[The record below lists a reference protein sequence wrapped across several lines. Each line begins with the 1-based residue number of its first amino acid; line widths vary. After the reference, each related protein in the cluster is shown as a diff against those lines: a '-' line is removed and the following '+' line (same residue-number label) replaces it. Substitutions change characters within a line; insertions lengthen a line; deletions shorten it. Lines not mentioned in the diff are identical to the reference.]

1 MTQYFICVLMVT
13 ASLTLGACASTSDVP
28 KDAVPATP
36 IPAQVPKFE
45 NQNPDAVFLTDIGVA
60 RLPDRKCGMI
70 LWTLDANQPVP
81 VLRYV
86 SGSGGLVSFN
96 RVPFE
101 LVRVDAIGNGNFGVF
116 ERQRFA
122 AGTNISVTVEVEFG
136 QGFDGGV
143 YLKRGL
149 ITVEQPEKPT
159 LVTPVAG
166 LAGCRS

>member
-1 MTQYFICVLMVT
+1 MNRK
-13 ASLTLGACASTSDVP
+13 SLVILTIFLGAFLGACASGSDVP
-28 KDAVPATP
+28 KGAVPATP
-36 IPAQVPKFE
+36 VPAQVSKFE
-45 NQNPDAVFLTDIGVA
+45 KKNPDAVFLTDIGVA
-60 RLPDRKCGMI
+60 RLPDRKCGMV

-86 SGSGGLVSFN
+86 SGSSGLVSFN

-101 LVRVDAIGNGNFGVF
+101 LVRIDVEGNGNFGVF

-122 AGTNISVTVEVEFG
+122 AGTDISVTVDVEFG
-136 QGFDGGV
+136 QGFDGGN

-149 ITVEQPEKPT
+149 ITVEQPDKPI